1 MILDNFENN
10 NNNTGNL
17 STNQIKE
24 IFKDINSIYSSI
36 IENSAKADNNKINDD
51 NIKTKLILKK
61 FDILNDYLD
70 KKNNEIND
78 LYERNESNKTN
89 NNNIENNLNFNYLNL
104 NDNNENEITL
114 NINAVDIIN
123 KFIQFDINNL
133 IKETENQ
140 KKEINDLKKKT
151 ENFNNEIIKK
161 CK

>member
-36 IENSAKADNNKINDD
+36 IENSAKADNNKISDD

-140 KKEINDLKKKT
+140 KKEINDLKKKKQK
-151 ENFNNEIIKK
+151 ISIMK
-161 CK
+161 